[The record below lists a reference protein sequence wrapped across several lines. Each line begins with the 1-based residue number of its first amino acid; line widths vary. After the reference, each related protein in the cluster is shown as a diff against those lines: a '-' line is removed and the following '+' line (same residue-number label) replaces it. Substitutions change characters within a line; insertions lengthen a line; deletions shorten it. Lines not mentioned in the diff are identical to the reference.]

1 MIDNIS
7 YRIALI
13 LFLYML
19 SHKMVLAGNTL
30 DPIDAQPVWN
40 FSKTDSA
47 SATLS
52 YVMGASSNNNNKIK
66 IHIDEVQRLTLYCR
80 NFTYKPGVNGKKLGN
95 NDYQLIL
102 NLAQES
108 KGDVEYPY
116 SYSIPF
122 GFKQS
127 GDAVI
132 CNNKCTIDLIEGD
145 YTISYL
151 GFLGFLK
158 EPDEPIHFFSPPFM
172 TINNISTIVLTCS
185 AGDIKEDTTSF
196 TPAYPSVHSADIT
209 PCVSHKNNSNK
220 NYVVSIKNRVQ
231 DRLIGDKVITY
242 FDGFGRPIETV
253 NCNASPNKNN
263 WATYTEYNCFNK
275 PIKEWLNGVVS
286 QDAAGNFVIK
296 ENLEAA
302 SVSSNNDAEPYSV
315 YEYEASPLM
324 REAAISGPGED
335 WHNRGKKKIIQYLT
349 NTQNNPDSQVWHLSV
364 LDKTGLDC
372 SIKAN
377 GLYQTGTLKGV
388 LTKDEDDCM
397 SIEFKNRQ
405 GNIVLSRQF
414 DNEGGRVDTYY
425 VYDDYG
431 LLRAVLPAMVS
442 TSITKGEIDEDRI
455 NLYAYLYQY
464 DSKDRLIGKKL
475 PGIEWKTME
484 YDNYDRL
491 VSEQDGVQRKDG
503 EKTFHLYDVHGR
515 ECLTGIATAETD
527 LKKSTVFYDGKDE
540 FTNGY
545 QCSTSAY
552 SGIMSILKTYYYD
565 NYDFAKGCDLPI
577 GKLGLSGSNIYQGK
591 LVGMKALRLK
601 KEFFPIEYDTH
612 IYAYDYRG
620 LTTGTLKSNH
630 LEGYNLE
637 HISYNFNG
645 QPLKRYM
652 ECAPFYDTADF
663 RYEYHYDIQGRLRRE
678 DVVVNYR
685 KHLTIAD
692 NQYDELGRLVNDSRT
707 GAAALNTTYSYNVR
721 SQLTGISSPIFSEKL
736 YYNSNPYESKSS
748 YNGNISAHSWEIAP
762 YQEGYSYEYDKLSRL
777 TKAKYY
783 SGTTPSNKYTSN
795 YDYDSMGNILSL
807 QCNRLLDNGQ
817 WGLGDDIAY
826 SYIGNQLYKADNQA
840 SQPSYVSHY
849 FFSDNVDLET
859 EYAYDENGNMTK
871 NLNKNIDSITYN
883 EIGMPRCISFKGGGK
898 TEYIYSATGEK
909 LQVKHT
915 PSIGDKAIITN
926 YCGEAV
932 FDDINLETV
941 FFDGGY
947 MSYKHTSKPVFYHY
961 VKDYQG
967 SNRVIY
973 NAKNDEAIQWIS
985 YYPFGSI
992 LNSNQD
998 VDFQRYFYN
1007 GKELESLQGLF
1018 LYDYGARFYD
1028 GIRFTTMDPLAEKY
1042 YSISPYAYCGNN
1054 PINAVDLNGA
1064 SIYMLFY
1071 STGNQRI
1078 NKDGDEEFRAAA
1090 YTRKYDIEHSKG
1102 FDKNR
1107 DIVLALPFDDITKL
1121 SQIVEDNVTEYS
1133 GKYGKTKEVGFWS
1146 HAGFD
1151 GPIGTI
1157 NAIGADDVIED
1168 KQLSISAWGK
1178 INFNWDKN
1186 AAIGFYGCNTGVGDS
1201 KNFAR
1206 NISKNTNMKNVN
1218 VYGQP
1223 KSAVFSGS
1231 STQATYSSEKL
1242 TNNGVHFKRT
1252 YLVSSE
1258 MRKMYWWLN
1267 SGIKRMKWYN
1277 NGKIIR

>member
-1 MIDNIS
+1 
-7 YRIALI
+7 
-13 LFLYML
+13 
-19 SHKMVLAGNTL
+19 
-30 DPIDAQPVWN
+30 
-40 FSKTDSA
+40 
-47 SATLS
+47 
-52 YVMGASSNNNNKIK
+52 
-66 IHIDEVQRLTLYCR
+66 
-80 NFTYKPGVNGKKLGN
+80 
-95 NDYQLIL
+95 
-102 NLAQES
+102 
-108 KGDVEYPY
+108 
-116 SYSIPF
+116 
-122 GFKQS
+122 
-127 GDAVI
+127 
-132 CNNKCTIDLIEGD
+132 
-145 YTISYL
+145 
-151 GFLGFLK
+151 
-158 EPDEPIHFFSPPFM
+158 
-172 TINNISTIVLTCS
+172 
-185 AGDIKEDTTSF
+185 
-196 TPAYPSVHSADIT
+196 
-209 PCVSHKNNSNK
+209 
-220 NYVVSIKNRVQ
+220 
-231 DRLIGDKVITY
+231 
-242 FDGFGRPIETV
+242 
-253 NCNASPNKNN
+253 
-263 WATYTEYNCFNK
+263 
-275 PIKEWLNGVVS
+275 
-286 QDAAGNFVIK
+286 
-296 ENLEAA
+296 
-302 SVSSNNDAEPYSV
+302 
-315 YEYEASPLM
+315 
-324 REAAISGPGED
+324 
-335 WHNRGKKKIIQYLT
+335 
-349 NTQNNPDSQVWHLSV
+349 
-364 LDKTGLDC
+364 
-372 SIKAN
+372 
-377 GLYQTGTLKGV
+377 
-388 LTKDEDDCM
+388 
-397 SIEFKNRQ
+397 
-405 GNIVLSRQF
+405 
-414 DNEGGRVDTYY
+414 
-425 VYDDYG
+425 
-431 LLRAVLPAMVS
+431 
-442 TSITKGEIDEDRI
+442 
-455 NLYAYLYQY
+455 
-464 DSKDRLIGKKL
+464 
-475 PGIEWKTME
+475 
-484 YDNYDRL
+484 
-491 VSEQDGVQRKDG
+491 
-503 EKTFHLYDVHGR
+503 
-515 ECLTGIATAETD
+515 
-527 LKKSTVFYDGKDE
+527 
-540 FTNGY
+540 
-545 QCSTSAY
+545 
-552 SGIMSILKTYYYD
+552 
-565 NYDFAKGCDLPI
+565 
-577 GKLGLSGSNIYQGK
+577 
-591 LVGMKALRLK
+591 
-601 KEFFPIEYDTH
+601 
-612 IYAYDYRG
+612 
-620 LTTGTLKSNH
+620 
-630 LEGYNLE
+630 
-637 HISYNFNG
+637 
-645 QPLKRYM
+645 
-652 ECAPFYDTADF
+652 
-663 RYEYHYDIQGRLRRE
+663 
-678 DVVVNYR
+678 
-685 KHLTIAD
+685 
-692 NQYDELGRLVNDSRT
+692 
-707 GAAALNTTYSYNVR
+707 
-721 SQLTGISSPIFSEKL
+721 
-736 YYNSNPYESKSS
+736 
-748 YNGNISAHSWEIAP
+748 
-762 YQEGYSYEYDKLSRL
+762 
-777 TKAKYY
+777 
-783 SGTTPSNKYTSN
+783 
-795 YDYDSMGNILSL
+795 MGNILSL

-941 FFDGGY
+941 FFDCGY

>member
-1 MIDNIS
+1 
-7 YRIALI
+7 
-13 LFLYML
+13 
-19 SHKMVLAGNTL
+19 
-30 DPIDAQPVWN
+30 
-40 FSKTDSA
+40 
-47 SATLS
+47 
-52 YVMGASSNNNNKIK
+52 
-66 IHIDEVQRLTLYCR
+66 
-80 NFTYKPGVNGKKLGN
+80 
-95 NDYQLIL
+95 
-102 NLAQES
+102 
-108 KGDVEYPY
+108 
-116 SYSIPF
+116 
-122 GFKQS
+122 
-127 GDAVI
+127 
-132 CNNKCTIDLIEGD
+132 
-145 YTISYL
+145 
-151 GFLGFLK
+151 
-158 EPDEPIHFFSPPFM
+158 M
-172 TINNISTIVLTCS
+172 TN
-185 AGDIKEDTTSF
+185 
-196 TPAYPSVHSADIT
+196 
-209 PCVSHKNNSNK
+209 
-220 NYVVSIKNRVQ
+220 
-231 DRLIGDKVITY
+231 
-242 FDGFGRPIETV
+242 
-253 NCNASPNKNN
+253 
-263 WATYTEYNCFNK
+263 
-275 PIKEWLNGVVS
+275 
-286 QDAAGNFVIK
+286 
-296 ENLEAA
+296 
-302 SVSSNNDAEPYSV
+302 
-315 YEYEASPLM
+315 
-324 REAAISGPGED
+324 
-335 WHNRGKKKIIQYLT
+335 
-349 NTQNNPDSQVWHLSV
+349 
-364 LDKTGLDC
+364 
-372 SIKAN
+372 
-377 GLYQTGTLKGV
+377 
-388 LTKDEDDCM
+388 
-397 SIEFKNRQ
+397 
-405 GNIVLSRQF
+405 
-414 DNEGGRVDTYY
+414 
-425 VYDDYG
+425 
-431 LLRAVLPAMVS
+431 
-442 TSITKGEIDEDRI
+442 
-455 NLYAYLYQY
+455 
-464 DSKDRLIGKKL
+464 
-475 PGIEWKTME
+475 
-484 YDNYDRL
+484 
-491 VSEQDGVQRKDG
+491 
-503 EKTFHLYDVHGR
+503 
-515 ECLTGIATAETD
+515 
-527 LKKSTVFYDGKDE
+527 
-540 FTNGY
+540 
-545 QCSTSAY
+545 
-552 SGIMSILKTYYYD
+552 
-565 NYDFAKGCDLPI
+565 
-577 GKLGLSGSNIYQGK
+577 
-591 LVGMKALRLK
+591 
-601 KEFFPIEYDTH
+601 
-612 IYAYDYRG
+612 
-620 LTTGTLKSNH
+620 GTLKSNH
-630 LEGYNLE
+630 LAGYNLE
-637 HISYNFNG
+637 QISYNFNG
-645 QPLKRYM
+645 QPLKRYV
-652 ECAPFYDTADF
+652 ECGPFATF
-663 RYEYHYDIQGRLRRE
+663 RYEYHYDIQGRLLRE
-678 DVVVNYR
+678 NVVVNSR

-783 SGTTPSNKYTSN
+783 SGATPTNRYTSS

-807 QCNRLLDNGQ
+807 QRNRLLDNGQ

-826 SYIGNQLYKADNQA
+826 EYIGNQLYKADNHVAQTSYA
-840 SQPSYVSHY
+840 SHV

-871 NLNKNIDSITYN
+871 NLNKNIDSISYN
-883 EIGMPRCISFKGGGK
+883 EIGMPKSISFKGGGK

-932 FDDINLETV
+932 FDDTNLETV

-947 MSYKHTSKPVFYHY
+947 MSYKHTSSPLFYHY

-992 LNSNQD
+992 LNTNQD

-1028 GIRFTTMDPLAEKY
+1028 GIRFSTMDPLAEKY

-1151 GPIGTI
+1151 GPMGTI

-1223 KSAVFSGS
+1223 DSAAFSGS

-1258 MRKMYWWLN
+1258 SRKMYWLFN

>member
-1 MIDNIS
+1 
-7 YRIALI
+7 
-13 LFLYML
+13 
-19 SHKMVLAGNTL
+19 
-30 DPIDAQPVWN
+30 
-40 FSKTDSA
+40 
-47 SATLS
+47 
-52 YVMGASSNNNNKIK
+52 
-66 IHIDEVQRLTLYCR
+66 
-80 NFTYKPGVNGKKLGN
+80 
-95 NDYQLIL
+95 
-102 NLAQES
+102 
-108 KGDVEYPY
+108 
-116 SYSIPF
+116 
-122 GFKQS
+122 
-127 GDAVI
+127 
-132 CNNKCTIDLIEGD
+132 
-145 YTISYL
+145 
-151 GFLGFLK
+151 
-158 EPDEPIHFFSPPFM
+158 
-172 TINNISTIVLTCS
+172 
-185 AGDIKEDTTSF
+185 
-196 TPAYPSVHSADIT
+196 
-209 PCVSHKNNSNK
+209 
-220 NYVVSIKNRVQ
+220 
-231 DRLIGDKVITY
+231 
-242 FDGFGRPIETV
+242 
-253 NCNASPNKNN
+253 
-263 WATYTEYNCFNK
+263 
-275 PIKEWLNGVVS
+275 
-286 QDAAGNFVIK
+286 
-296 ENLEAA
+296 
-302 SVSSNNDAEPYSV
+302 
-315 YEYEASPLM
+315 
-324 REAAISGPGED
+324 
-335 WHNRGKKKIIQYLT
+335 
-349 NTQNNPDSQVWHLSV
+349 
-364 LDKTGLDC
+364 
-372 SIKAN
+372 
-377 GLYQTGTLKGV
+377 
-388 LTKDEDDCM
+388 
-397 SIEFKNRQ
+397 
-405 GNIVLSRQF
+405 
-414 DNEGGRVDTYY
+414 
-425 VYDDYG
+425 
-431 LLRAVLPAMVS
+431 
-442 TSITKGEIDEDRI
+442 
-455 NLYAYLYQY
+455 
-464 DSKDRLIGKKL
+464 
-475 PGIEWKTME
+475 ME

>member
-1 MIDNIS
+1 M
-7 YRIALI
+7 
-13 LFLYML
+13 
-19 SHKMVLAGNTL
+19 
-30 DPIDAQPVWN
+30 
-40 FSKTDSA
+40 
-47 SATLS
+47 
-52 YVMGASSNNNNKIK
+52 
-66 IHIDEVQRLTLYCR
+66 
-80 NFTYKPGVNGKKLGN
+80 
-95 NDYQLIL
+95 
-102 NLAQES
+102 
-108 KGDVEYPY
+108 
-116 SYSIPF
+116 
-122 GFKQS
+122 
-127 GDAVI
+127 
-132 CNNKCTIDLIEGD
+132 
-145 YTISYL
+145 
-151 GFLGFLK
+151 
-158 EPDEPIHFFSPPFM
+158 
-172 TINNISTIVLTCS
+172 
-185 AGDIKEDTTSF
+185 
-196 TPAYPSVHSADIT
+196 
-209 PCVSHKNNSNK
+209 
-220 NYVVSIKNRVQ
+220 
-231 DRLIGDKVITY
+231 
-242 FDGFGRPIETV
+242 
-253 NCNASPNKNN
+253 
-263 WATYTEYNCFNK
+263 
-275 PIKEWLNGVVS
+275 
-286 QDAAGNFVIK
+286 
-296 ENLEAA
+296 
-302 SVSSNNDAEPYSV
+302 
-315 YEYEASPLM
+315 
-324 REAAISGPGED
+324 
-335 WHNRGKKKIIQYLT
+335 
-349 NTQNNPDSQVWHLSV
+349 SV

-377 GLYQTGTLKGV
+377 DLYQTGTLKGV

-397 SIEFKNRQ
+397 SIEFKDRQ

-464 DSKDRLIGKKL
+464 DSKDRLVAKKL

-527 LKKSTVFYDGKDE
+527 LKNSTVFYDGKNE

-545 QCSTSAY
+545 QCSISAY

-577 GKLGLSGSNIYQGK
+577 GILGLSGSNIYQGK

-601 KEFFPIEYDTH
+601 KEFFPFEYDTH

-620 LTTGTLKSNH
+620 LTNGTLKSNH
-630 LEGYNLE
+630 LAGYNLE
-637 HISYNFNG
+637 QISYNFNG
-645 QPLKRYM
+645 QPLKRYV
-652 ECAPFYDTADF
+652 ECGPFATF
-663 RYEYHYDIQGRLRRE
+663 RYEYHYDIQGRLLRE
-678 DVVVNYR
+678 NVVVNSR

-783 SGTTPSNKYTSN
+783 SGATPTNRYTSS

-807 QCNRLLDNGQ
+807 QRNRLLDNGQ

-826 SYIGNQLYKADNQA
+826 EYIGNQLYKADNHVAQTSYA
-840 SQPSYVSHY
+840 SHV

-871 NLNKNIDSITYN
+871 NLNKNIDSISYN
-883 EIGMPRCISFKGGGK
+883 EIGMPKSISFKGGGK

-932 FDDINLETV
+932 FDDTNLETV

-947 MSYKHTSKPVFYHY
+947 MSYKHTSSPLFYHY

-992 LNSNQD
+992 LNTNQD

-1028 GIRFTTMDPLAEKY
+1028 GIRFSTMDPLAEKY
-1042 YSISPYAYCGNN
+1042 YSISPYAYCDNN

-1078 NKDGDEEFRAAA
+1078 NMDGDEEFRAAA

-1223 KSAVFSGS
+1223 DSAAFSGS

-1258 MRKMYWWLN
+1258 SRKRYWWFN
-1267 SGIKRMKWYN
+1267 SEIKRMKWYN

>member
-1 MIDNIS
+1 
-7 YRIALI
+7 
-13 LFLYML
+13 
-19 SHKMVLAGNTL
+19 
-30 DPIDAQPVWN
+30 
-40 FSKTDSA
+40 
-47 SATLS
+47 
-52 YVMGASSNNNNKIK
+52 
-66 IHIDEVQRLTLYCR
+66 
-80 NFTYKPGVNGKKLGN
+80 
-95 NDYQLIL
+95 
-102 NLAQES
+102 
-108 KGDVEYPY
+108 
-116 SYSIPF
+116 
-122 GFKQS
+122 
-127 GDAVI
+127 
-132 CNNKCTIDLIEGD
+132 
-145 YTISYL
+145 
-151 GFLGFLK
+151 
-158 EPDEPIHFFSPPFM
+158 
-172 TINNISTIVLTCS
+172 
-185 AGDIKEDTTSF
+185 
-196 TPAYPSVHSADIT
+196 
-209 PCVSHKNNSNK
+209 
-220 NYVVSIKNRVQ
+220 
-231 DRLIGDKVITY
+231 
-242 FDGFGRPIETV
+242 
-253 NCNASPNKNN
+253 
-263 WATYTEYNCFNK
+263 
-275 PIKEWLNGVVS
+275 
-286 QDAAGNFVIK
+286 
-296 ENLEAA
+296 
-302 SVSSNNDAEPYSV
+302 
-315 YEYEASPLM
+315 M

-377 GLYQTGTLKGV
+377 DLYQTGTLKGV

-397 SIEFKNRQ
+397 SIEFKDRQ

-464 DSKDRLIGKKL
+464 DSKDRLVAKKL

-527 LKKSTVFYDGKDE
+527 LKNSTVFYDGKNE

-545 QCSTSAY
+545 QCSISAY

-577 GKLGLSGSNIYQGK
+577 GILGLSGSNIYQGK

-601 KEFFPIEYDTH
+601 KEFFPFEYDTH

-620 LTTGTLKSNH
+620 LTNGTLKSNH
-630 LEGYNLE
+630 LAGYNLE
-637 HISYNFNG
+637 QISYNFNG
-645 QPLKRYM
+645 QPLKRYV
-652 ECAPFYDTADF
+652 ECGPFATF
-663 RYEYHYDIQGRLRRE
+663 RYEYHYDIQGRLLRE
-678 DVVVNYR
+678 NVVVNSR

-783 SGTTPSNKYTSN
+783 SGATPTNRYTSS

-807 QCNRLLDNGQ
+807 QRNRLLDNGQ

-826 SYIGNQLYKADNQA
+826 EYIGNQLYKADNHVAQTSYA
-840 SQPSYVSHY
+840 SHV

-871 NLNKNIDSITYN
+871 NLNKNIDSISYN
-883 EIGMPRCISFKGGGK
+883 EIGMPKSISFKGGGK

-932 FDDINLETV
+932 FDDTNLETV

-947 MSYKHTSKPVFYHY
+947 MSYKHTSSPLFYHY

-992 LNSNQD
+992 LNTNQD

-1028 GIRFTTMDPLAEKY
+1028 GIRFSTMDPLAEKY
-1042 YSISPYAYCGNN
+1042 YSISPYAYCDNN

-1078 NKDGDEEFRAAA
+1078 NMDGDEEFRAAA

-1223 KSAVFSGS
+1223 DSAAFSGS

-1258 MRKMYWWLN
+1258 SRKRYWWFN
-1267 SGIKRMKWYN
+1267 SEIKRMKWYN